1 MVMQK
6 RGVYIPMINIAIDG
20 PSGAGKSSIA
30 RIAAKTLGYLYIDT
44 GAIFR
49 SLAWKAL
56 KNGIEISTSHK
67 ELEAMLSDTVLDIK
81 LIDDLQHMILDG
93 ADITHLIRTP
103 EVSKGASDIAVIGF
117 VREWVLGVERSLA
130 KENNCIMDG
139 RDIGTHVL
147 PDADVKI
154 FLTASA
160 EARAKRRLL
169 ELEEKGVKLTF
180 DEVLAE
186 MKYRDKQDSERE
198 IAPLKKADD
207 AVLADTTE
215 IGFDESVELVLSIIK
230 RETN

>member
-1 MVMQK
+1 
-6 RGVYIPMINIAIDG
+6 MINIAIDG

-117 VREWVLGVERSLA
+117 VREWVLNVERSLA

-147 PDADVKI
+147 PNADVKI

-160 EARAKRRLL
+160 EARAKRRLS